1 MPRKCTICKIIK
13 DESKFNEPKI
23 NKDKEVGLTK
33 SCKKCNLEINGN
45 KKKSWH
51 IRICWSEKMV
61 AKL

>member
-33 SCKKCNLEINGN
+33 SCKKCNLEINGD
-45 KKKSWH
+45 KKRVD
-51 IRICWSEKMV
+51 ISEFVDQKRW
-61 AKL
+61 